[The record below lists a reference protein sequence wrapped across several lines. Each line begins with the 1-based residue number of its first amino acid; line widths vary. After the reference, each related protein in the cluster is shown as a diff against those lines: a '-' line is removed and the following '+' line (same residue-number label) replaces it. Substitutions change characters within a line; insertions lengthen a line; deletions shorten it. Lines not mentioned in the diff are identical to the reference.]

1 MRTLKIVGMLFCL
14 AVVLGWLMS
23 MTKIGM
29 DGQNEWYGPQGTP
42 SGVMLTMEPC
52 PTEDAPGP
60 CYWNAAINGN
70 GEGRSFTVDATQHVT
85 YWDGKE

>member
-1 MRTLKIVGMLFCL
+1 MQTIKRVLLIL
-14 AVVLGWLMS
+14 AMGAVLIWLMS
-23 MTKIGM
+23 MAQLGHYRNT
-29 DGQNEWYGPQGTP
+29 EWWGSQGTP
-42 SGVMLTMEPC
+42 SITMLTMDPC

-60 CYWNAAINGN
+60 CYWNAAVQGN